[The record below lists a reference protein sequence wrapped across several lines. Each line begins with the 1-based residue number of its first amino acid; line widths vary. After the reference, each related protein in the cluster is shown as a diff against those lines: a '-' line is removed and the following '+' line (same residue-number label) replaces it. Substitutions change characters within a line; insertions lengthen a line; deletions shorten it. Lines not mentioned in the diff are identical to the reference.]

1 MCSAAW
7 GMSCFTI
14 FKDIEHFMIFVA
26 IFPSLACLEV
36 MTWGICEEKGEIG
49 DGDRKEEEKRGERKT
64 NKPNPRVVK
73 VGLSKIMKIPK
84 GAKTAV

>member
-1 MCSAAW
+1 V
-7 GMSCFTI
+7 
-14 FKDIEHFMIFVA
+14 KRKRR
-26 IFPSLACLEV
+26 LE
-36 MTWGICEEKGEIG
+36 